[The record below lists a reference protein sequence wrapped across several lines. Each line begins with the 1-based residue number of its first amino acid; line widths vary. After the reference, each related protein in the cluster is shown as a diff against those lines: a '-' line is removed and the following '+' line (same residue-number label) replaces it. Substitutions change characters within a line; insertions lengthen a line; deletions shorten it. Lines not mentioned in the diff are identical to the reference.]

1 VSLIDVHSDTWANI
15 KAWCEANIEASHRA
29 LERHGLTDID
39 AEYERGRLALARAI
53 LALAAKPAA
62 KPDMPTPYTY

>member
-1 VSLIDVHSDTWANI
+1 VSLIDIHSDTWATV
-15 KAWCEANIEASHRA
+15 KAVCEASIEASHRA

-39 AEYERGRLALARAI
+39 AEYERGRLSHARAI

-62 KPDMPTPYTY
+62 KPDIPTPYTY